1 MFFLKSEQNEKYV
14 FSNNGNNLLQQHANG
29 TERLLTAVNLELQ
42 VDSEPPFQSTPTHSI
57 SGQFCSIS
65 ALLSALC
72 TCSAVSRKNP
82 APRWVRHHLHIVP
95 YSWIQ
100 YDTLGLYTLGM
111 EELYA
116 KLNANDAH
124 WF

>member
-57 SGQFCSIS
+57 SGRFCSIS
-65 ALLSALC
+65 ALLSSQQEGSS
-72 TCSAVSRKNP
+72 TQVGQSSP
-82 APRWVRHHLHIVP
+82 P
-95 YSWIQ
+95 YRTIQ
-100 YDTLGLYTLGM
+100 LDTI
-111 EELYA
+111 
-116 KLNANDAH
+116 
-124 WF
+124 